1 MIKRK
6 HSILAALTLVA
17 ALSLFPVRVAISQTA
32 APVSITADEQAVI
45 DRISEDSLRGNLS
58 FIASDLLE
66 GRATPSRG
74 LDLAAEYI
82 AAQFRRAGIEPA
94 GDDGYFQTA
103 KWKLYEPIVEDFD
116 LRILNGT
123 NASDTIALKPT
134 QLTYQGDDRLIIDNA
149 PIFKIDASKLETEKP
164 AEADVAGKAV
174 VLDAIGP
181 SLQTAYGVIS
191 PLKPVAVVV
200 VDRSSSSGRGPGAM
214 RLIDPANPRP
224 QSATSS
230 VPIVRIHDPRLGA
243 WFDALPTGVT
253 TAKINVRGAGRRES
267 EVKLRNVIGILRG
280 SDPELKDTYVLV
292 TAHYDHIGMRPELE
306 GDKIFNGANDD
317 ASGTV
322 SVIELATALAKSKPR
337 RSIVFMTFFGEERG
351 LLGSR
356 YYGRNPVFP
365 LKKTVADINLEQ
377 VGRTDSSEGSQVN
390 KASMTGFDFS
400 DLGPI
405 FKRAGEAVGIEVFK
419 HERNSDAFFGRSDNQ
434 ALADAG
440 VPAHTLCVAF
450 EFSDYHGR
458 GDHWDKI
465 DYANLA
471 RTNRMIALA
480 LLAIAN
486 NSDTPKWNMD
496 NPKTAKYVEAW
507 KKLQEMN

>member
-1 MIKRK
+1 MSKRA
-6 HSILAALTLVA
+6 HSVLAALVFA
-17 ALSLFPVRVAISQTA
+17 AAISFVPARTVSSQTA
-32 APVSITADEQAVI
+32 AAISISAEEKAVI
-45 DRISEDSLRGNLS
+45 ERISEDSLKGNLS

-74 LDLAAEYI
+74 LDFAAEYI

-103 KWKLYEPIVEDFD
+103 NWKLSEPVLDDFEFK
-116 LRILNGT
+116 IINGPA
-123 NASDTIALKPT
+123 ASDAIVLKPS
-134 QLTYQGDDRLIIDNA
+134 QLTYFGDDRLMIDNV
-149 PIFKIDASKLETEKP
+149 PIFKVDASKLEAEKP
-164 AEADVAGKAV
+164 AEADVAGKV
-174 VLDAIGP
+174 IVLDAIGP
-181 SLQTAYGVIS
+181 TLQSAVS
-191 PLKPVAVVV
+191 ALMPLKAKAILVI
-200 VDRSSSSGRGPGAM
+200 DRTSSGGRGAGAV

-224 QSATSS
+224 QPASS
-230 VPIVRIHDPRLGA
+230 NSPLRIHDPRLGA
-243 WFDALPTGVT
+243 WFDALPLGAT
-253 TAKINVRGAGRRES
+253 TAKLNVRGAGRRDS
-267 EVKLRNVIGILRG
+267 DVKLRNVIGILRG
-280 SDPELKDTYVLV
+280 SDPALKDSYVLV

-317 ASGTV
+317 GSGTV
-322 SVIELATALAKSKPR
+322 SVIELANAFARSKPK

-377 VGRTDSSEGSQVN
+377 VGRSDSTEGSQVN
-390 KASMTGFDFS
+390 RASITGYDFS

-405 FKRAGEAVGIEVFK
+405 FKRAGEAVGIEVYK

-434 ALADAG
+434 AMADAG

-450 EFSDYHGR
+450 EYSDYHGR

-465 DYANLA
+465 DYPNLA
-471 RTNRMIALA
+471 RTTRMVALA
-480 LLAIAN
+480 LMAIAN
-486 NSDTPKWNMD
+486 SSDTPKWNAE

-507 KKLQEMN
+507 KKLQESN